1 MGEQPDASP
10 SRVLESRGATMTDET
25 TPAAT
30 PEDATPEPAE
40 APAAPE
46 APPAAEKH
54 GLKHDVRDA
63 IGKVVGIA
71 VETGSMLSG
80 NSGEIV
86 SAEGAVAE
94 ADTEKFIDSID
105 GDD

>member
-1 MGEQPDASP
+1 
-10 SRVLESRGATMTDET
+10 MTDET
-25 TPAAT
+25 TSNASPDDT
-30 PEDATPEPAE
+30 E
-40 APAAPE
+40 AAPE
-46 APPAAEKH
+46 QPEAPEAKH

-80 NSGEIV
+80 NSGELV

-94 ADTEKFIDSID
+94 ADTEKLIDRID
-105 GDD
+105 GDG

>member
-1 MGEQPDASP
+1 
-10 SRVLESRGATMTDET
+10 MTDDISPDTPEESADT
-25 TPAAT
+25 TPAEQ
-30 PEDATPEPAE
+30 PED
-40 APAAPE
+40 
-46 APPAAEKH
+46 KH
-54 GLKHDVRDA
+54 SFKHEVRGA

-80 NSGEIV
+80 NAGDLV

-94 ADTEKFIDSID
+94 ADTEKLIDRID